1 MEDKQMKTRFT
12 KIMLLGTA
20 ASLML
25 SASGC
30 KDWLDVPVEAKE
42 PVESIDYTDAT
53 RAQSIL
59 IGTYG
64 QFVGWNVAGSW
75 CQLAVMAVRGD
86 DVEKGNPSPSDQ
98 AILTS
103 LHNFDYSEAPSFWA
117 LSNSWSGMYTA
128 ISQMNEAISAF
139 SDYKENGAD
148 EATMNNYIAQVR
160 VLRSYCYFRLA
171 RLFGAVPV
179 FTNLEEQKASPRRST
194 FEHVMQFIIKEM
206 DEAAENLRNVKPN
219 AAEIPGSVTRHTALA
234 VKAKA
239 AAEILDYDNVLS
251 ATEEIISAYGEG
263 ALTADFSK
271 VFNNE
276 GNLSDENLLEA
287 QYSSATNPQ
296 TFDDNYFAF
305 QGPAHS
311 IQSKVQFGGNNLGGG
326 WGFLPP
332 TEKLK
337 AFMEARGEEIRH
349 KVSILKVGEET
360 YAGDLLVADAAK
372 PYPSMYSGKAYNPS
386 SLTADNANWWGSN
399 NSIKLIRYSDIL
411 LLNAEA
417 KVKKGQNGDKTFNWV
432 RKRAGMPEMTGVTFE
447 NIMDERFAELCLEN
461 GERFYD
467 LARTGLATS
476 ELKGY
481 SEAKRFYPIPQTA
494 LDADKALQEDPE

>member
-1 MEDKQMKTRFT
+1 MRYIN
-12 KIMLLGTA
+12 KIILLGAT
-20 ASLML
+20 ASLIM
-25 SASGC
+25 STTGC

-42 PVESIDYTDAT
+42 PVEAIDYTDAT

-75 CQLAVMAVRGD
+75 CQLAVIAVRGD

-98 AILTS
+98 ATLTS
-103 LHNFDYSEAPSFWA
+103 FHNFDYSEAPSFWA
-117 LSNSWSGMYTA
+117 LSNSWSGIYTV
-128 ISQMNEAISAF
+128 ISQMNEAIGAF
-139 SDYKENGAD
+139 DEYKENGAD
-148 EATMNNYIAQVR
+148 EKTMNNYIAQVR

-171 RLFGAVPV
+171 RLFGAIPV
-179 FTNLEEQKASPRRST
+179 FTSLDEQKASPRRSS

-206 DEAAENLRNVKPN
+206 DESVSYLTDTKPN
-219 AAEIPGSVTRHTALA
+219 AATIPGTVTKYTALA

-251 ATEEIISAYGEG
+251 ATEEIVSAYGEG
-263 ALTADFSK
+263 ALVTDFSK

-296 TFDDNYFAF
+296 TYDDNYFAF

-311 IQSKVQFGGNNLGGG
+311 IQSKVQFSGNNLGGG

-337 AFMEARGEEIRH
+337 AFMEARGEGIRY

-386 SLTADNANWWGSN
+386 IFTADNANWWGSN

-432 RKRAGMPEMTGVTFE
+432 RKRAGMPELVNVTFE
-447 NIMDERFAELCLEN
+447 DIMDERFAELCLEN

-467 LARTGLATS
+467 LTRTGLAAS
-476 ELKGY
+476 ELNGY
-481 SEAKRFYPIPQTA
+481 SETKRFYPIPQTA